1 MEKMNEELQEKNNN
15 LINENNINDNNSINE
30 DNTLLL
36 GMGKLNENK
45 IENIVD
51 PSHTNNINEYTN
63 KH

>member
-36 GMGKLNENK
+36 
-45 IENIVD
+45 
-51 PSHTNNINEYTN
+51 
-63 KH
+63 